1 MKKYI
6 TIILVI
12 LFSVTFYGQQTVI
25 KVRDYDYYAYFGDRR
40 CAELIQVT
48 AFFKGGGSEQFISYE
63 KGSFIKGTGN
73 GNYIL
78 NGIVERVELYAFA
91 RDAADEVVSTSCRKG
106 KNVERTQKIDIPLD
120 PCSIKSFNIVHNH
133 DSDLRQRISF
143 TLEAISVPEVSRA
156 TASNLAGYEDPI
168 NITASANY
176 NNSVYNWQ
184 YGIENGVEQYLC
196 DFFPPRFCTR
206 PKYDWFELSIPN
218 DQNASI
224 VLKDFLTEDII
235 GEEIFFRIQSCN
247 QETSN
252 IIGYQVRKSA
262 PHIIAISTK
271 DVTCYD
277 SIDDSGNG
285 DGDGS
290 ITLTFDRPLDPL
302 KDDVY
307 FSVIDLRAPSVVKN
321 DDNITSFG
329 SGNTHTISGL
339 PASTPGIGFRVDVL
353 GFYNSINYYTEGPD
367 HSREFEIQRPTPVA
381 FVGEPNEDANKVDV
395 WCINGSDGT
404 IDLVAQGGVEGYEY
418 LVRLKGEV
426 WDETKWISF
435 SSQFTHTISGLSA
448 NTYEIKIRDANEC
461 EAKDQIDV
469 GGEIKLGDVIVK
481 EVVIDEPDAP
491 VDLELTLINEPRAF
505 GFEDGRISAR
515 IFGGTPL
522 NDGSY
527 TFEWKNQAGEVLTST
542 ITNVLPGN
550 QGYQV
555 LLHSIG
561 KGVYKLSAWDANFNP
576 AIDKEGC
583 FLVDIEYNLGEP
595 DPLEVAIEIY
605 NPISCN
611 IDNEYSNGVDFNDPL
626 GIPDQFQDGALVAHV
641 KGGVAFDNTIANT
654 GECRANFMPYCYRWK
669 KNIGGVWQD
678 ITVNDSIIENQSVG
692 TYALNVEDKNGI
704 ILATYE
710 EFISPDGSREY
721 RVVTEIDSTKYLP
734 QPDKLEISFT
744 NTVVTCANG
753 DDAQATVIVTGGTSP
768 YTYEWSNGKT
778 TATIQN
784 LFSGTYLV
792 FVTDA
797 KGCQIEGRVKIV
809 QPNGLEINPV
819 SIINPTC
826 FEGNDG
832 KIEVEVTG
840 GNPPYRYS
848 WNTSNTTTSIDG
860 LASGIYRIE
869 VIDNKECK
877 AFYEVN
883 LTDPDPIIVN
893 LEDKR
898 SLCNDQFLYLDIAI
912 NDPGATY
919 SWSSQNGFAST
930 DSAVEITKAGRY
942 VATITSSLGCIGIKD
957 IEVEVLDIPIDS
969 DFLITTQTY
978 TDEEVILVNV
988 SEPMGEKIEWTIP
1001 DGVEVISESKEK
1013 LILKFDQEGP
1023 YDINLRSYQKDCYQ
1037 DFAKTI
1043 LVQPA
1048 IKSPEIFTSQ
1058 GEFIE
1063 EFIVYPNPN
1072 NGVFKTKI
1080 SLAEDSNITVKIINL
1095 MSGATMSERSEKNN
1109 RDFLLD
1115 YSIAL
1120 PAGVYLLLLETPKGT
1135 ATRKLVFE

>member
-1 MKKYI
+1 MKRYI
-6 TIILVI
+6 TIVFV
-12 LFSVTFYGQQTVI
+12 LFFGVTLFAQETIVKITNYSYSSGF
-25 KVRDYDYYAYFGDRR
+25 RDRR
-40 CAELIQVT
+40 CGEVIRLT
-48 AFFKGGGSEQFISYE
+48 AFYTDGRSEAFVNLSDNATGSYSE
-63 KGSFIKGTGN
+63 T
-73 GNYIL
+73 NYRL
-78 NGIVERVELYAFA
+78 TGIVERIELYAFA
-91 RDAADEVVSTSCRKG
+91 KDARDQVFGTTCDGGKTVEATQPRTFPLNPCTIRNYSISHSNSSDVSQ
-106 KNVERTQKIDIPLD
+106 NV
-120 PCSIKSFNIVHNH
+120 SFNI
-133 DSDLRQRISF
+133 
-143 TLEAISVPEVSRA
+143 EAISVPEISRA

-168 NITASANY
+168 NITASPGFD
-176 NNSVYNWQ
+176 NSVYNWQ
-184 YGIENGVEQYLC
+184 YGIQNGVEQYLC
-196 DFFPPRFCTR
+196 GFFPPRFCTR

-224 VLKDFLTEDII
+224 VLMDFLTEDII

-247 QETSN
+247 QEASN

-285 DGDGS
+285 DGS

-307 FSVIDLRAPSVVKN
+307 FSVIDLRTSSVVKN
-321 DDNITSFG
+321 DNNITSFG
-329 SGNTHTISGL
+329 PGNTHTISGL

-367 HSREFEIQRPTPVA
+367 HFREFEIQRPTPVA
-381 FVGEPNEDANKVDV
+381 FVGEPNDDVNKVDV

-404 IDLVAQGGVEGYEY
+404 IDLAAQGGVEGYEY
-418 LVRLKGEV
+418 LIRVKGEA
-426 WDETKWISF
+426 WDETKWIPF
-435 SSQFTHTISGLSA
+435 LAQFTHTISGLSA

-481 EVVIDEPDAP
+481 EVVIDEPDAAL
-491 VDLELTLINEPRAF
+491 DLELTLINEPRAF

-527 TFEWKNQAGEVLTST
+527 TFEWKNEAGEVLTST
-542 ITNVLPGN
+542 ITNVLPGD

-576 AIDKEGC
+576 ATDKEGC
-583 FLVDIEYNLGEP
+583 FFIDIEYNMGEP
-595 DPLEVAIEIY
+595 DPLEVVIEIY

-611 IDNEYSNGVDFNDPL
+611 IDNEYSNGIDFNSPL

-641 KGGVAFDNTIANT
+641 KGGVSFDNTIANA

-678 ITVNDSIIENQSVG
+678 IAVNDSIIENQSVG

-710 EFISPDGSREY
+710 EFISTDGSREY
-721 RVVTEIDSTKYLP
+721 RVVTEIDSTKYLS

-753 DDAQATVIVTGGTSP
+753 DDAQATAIVKGGTRP

-848 WNTSNTTTSIDG
+848 WNTNNTTTSLDG
-860 LASGIYRIE
+860 LASGTYRIE
-869 VIDNKECK
+869 VIDNKGCK

-898 SLCNDQFLYLDIAI
+898 SLCNDQSLFLDIAI

-919 SWSSQNGFAST
+919 SWSSQNGFTST

-942 VATITSSLGCIGIKD
+942 IATITSSLGCIGIKD

-1001 DGVEVISESKEK
+1001 EGVEVISESKEK
-1013 LILKFDQEGP
+1013 LVLKFDQEGP

-1037 DFAKTI
+1037 DFTKTI

-1048 IKSPEIFTSQ
+1048 IESPEVFTSQ

-1072 NGVFKTKI
+1072 NGAFKTKI
-1080 SLAEDSNITVKIINL
+1080 TLAEDSNITVKIVNL

-1115 YSIAL
+1115 YSVTL
-1120 PAGVYLLLLETPKGT
+1120 PTGVYLLLLETPKGT